1 MHLSD
6 FDYEL
11 PKELIAQHPCEKR
24 DNSSLMY
31 LLLKGRW
38 KKGTAAGLWF
48 STEKKELLKT
58 GRSTI

>member
-11 PKELIAQHPCEKR
+11 PKELIAQRPLE
-24 DNSSLMY
+24 
-31 LLLKGRW
+31 
-38 KKGTAAGLWF
+38 KGTAAGLWF